1 MSYCIYRI
9 GDKGELLV
17 RTGTMTGGYHNNLTK
32 SASAFADG
40 WLVLCIDLIAFV
52 NKLVYKKSGIFN

>member
-1 MSYCIYRI
+1 MMYMYIANMLRI

-40 WLVLCIDLIAFV
+40 WLV
-52 NKLVYKKSGIFN
+52 